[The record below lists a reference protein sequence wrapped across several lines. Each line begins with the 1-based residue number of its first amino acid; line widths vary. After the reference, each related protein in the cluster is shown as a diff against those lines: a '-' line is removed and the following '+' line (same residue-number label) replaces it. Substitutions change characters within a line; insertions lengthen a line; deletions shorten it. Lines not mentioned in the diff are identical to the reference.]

1 MRFEWNEHKNQANI
15 SKHGV
20 SFQLAKQIF
29 EKPVFTRLDTRE
41 DYGELRFISIGEFS
55 KGTMLVVVHTNR
67 EGHTRLISARPASRK
82 ERDIYYE
89 QIQ

>member
-1 MRFEWNEHKNQANI
+1 MDFEWDEQKNQANI

-20 SFQLAKQIF
+20 SFQLAKQMF
-29 EKPVFTRLDTRE
+29 DNPVFTRLDIRE
-41 DYGELRFISIGEFS
+41 DYGELRLINIGECS
-55 KGTMLVVVHTNR
+55 NGTMLVVVHTR
-67 EGHTRLISARPASRK
+67 RDGRIRLISARPASRK